1 MRFKTTEF
9 IVILGLS
16 LLWASLTASAPP
28 LRKPVRIGVLF
39 PSTPPNQAA
48 DVFEQTL
55 RQLGWIRG
63 QNTLIEYRWAAERYE
78 RLPQLAAE
86 LVQLPVDVLV
96 TISTP
101 AAQAAKQATTTIP
114 IVMMFVS
121 DAVHEDLVVSLARPG
136 GNLTGVSSSYDEL
149 IGKRLELLKE
159 VVPGLSRVGVL
170 YNPLFPGTVLAVPE
184 TQAMAQALGM
194 TLHLVGAHDYGEL
207 THAFTAL
214 EHERVEALMVLADPF
229 LLRSAGV
236 IAHLAMESRLPTIF
250 EERSP
255 VERGGLMVYGVNWVE
270 VMRHAV
276 TYVDKILKGT
286 KPTDLPVERPMK
298 YELVIN
304 LKTAQALGLTI
315 PPSLLFQ
322 ANEVIR

>member
-1 MRFKTTEF
+1 MRLKTTAF

-16 LLWASLTASAPP
+16 LLLASLTVGAPP
-28 LRKPVRIGVLF
+28 SRKLVRIGVLF
-39 PSTPPNQAA
+39 PSTPPTSPA
-48 DVFEQTL
+48 DVFEQAL

-63 QNTLIEYRWAAERYE
+63 QNTVIEYRWAAERYE

-86 LVQLPVDVLV
+86 LAQLSVDVLV

-159 VVPGLSRVGVL
+159 IVPSLSRVGVL

-184 TQAMAQALGM
+184 TLAMAQALGM
-194 TLHLVGAHDYGEL
+194 TLHLIGAHDYGEL

-214 EHERVEALMVLADPF
+214 EHERAEALMVLADPF
-229 LLRSAGV
+229 LLRSSGA

-270 VMRHAV
+270 VVRHAA
-276 TYVDKILKGT
+276 TYVDKILKGA
-286 KPTDLPVERPMK
+286 KPADLPVERPMK

-304 LKTAQALGLTI
+304 LKTAKALGLAV
-315 PPSLLFQ
+315 PSSMQWL
-322 ANEVIR
+322 ADEVIE

>member
-1 MRFKTTEF
+1 MRFKTTAF

-16 LLWASLTASAPP
+16 LLLASLTAGAPP
-28 LRKPVRIGVLF
+28 SRKLVRIGVLF
-39 PSTPPNQAA
+39 PSTPLTSTA
-48 DVFEQTL
+48 DVFEQAL

-63 QNTLIEYRWAAERYE
+63 QNTFIEYRWAVERYE

-159 VVPGLSRVGVL
+159 IVPSFSRVGVL
-170 YNPLFPGTVLAVPE
+170 YNPLFPGTVLAVSE

-194 TLHLVGAHDYGEL
+194 TLYLVGAHDYGEL

-214 EHERVEALMVLADPF
+214 QHARAEALMVLADPF
-229 LLRSAGV
+229 LLRSAGA
-236 IAHLAMESRLPTIF
+236 IAHLAMESQLPTIF

-255 VERGGLMVYGVNWVE
+255 VERGG
-270 VMRHAV
+270 
-276 TYVDKILKGT
+276 
-286 KPTDLPVERPMK
+286 
-298 YELVIN
+298 
-304 LKTAQALGLTI
+304 
-315 PPSLLFQ
+315 
-322 ANEVIR
+322 

>member
-1 MRFKTTEF
+1 MRFQTTAF

-16 LLWASLTASAPP
+16 LLLASLTASAPP
-28 LRKPVRIGVLF
+28 ARKPLRIGVLF
-39 PSTPPNQAA
+39 PSTPQTSPT
-48 DVFEQTL
+48 DVFEQAL
-55 RQLGWIRG
+55 RQLGWIGG
-63 QNTLIEYRWAAERYE
+63 QNILIEYRWAAERYE

-96 TISTP
+96 TSTTP

-214 EHERVEALMVLADPF
+214 EHERVEALMVLADTF